1 MSASEYARY
10 RRELANFKLA
20 KADDE
25 DQTKAGA
32 NRAGHISFPTRA
44 QPSTPAFLQRFIK
57 YIPDETIFA
66 YERVINIIGI
76 GDALVSTGQLTD
88 NPSTT
93 RALPTAGAID
103 SAGNIYWVDRVGSG
117 TSSVRRLNASTN
129 TITNLIAPGQSIG
142 GSQLNSPR
150 GLTRDSAGNMAIT
163 DSNNNRLL
171 YYSVVSTRTLYGV
184 TCAENA
190 WTVILT
196 GGTDVINGPQQL
208 SFAPN
213 GDIYWADFSNESVKR
228 IRKSDGVV
236 AVIMVNLI
244 QPGTVYV
251 DSAGN
256 IFILRSNG
264 RIHMLPV
271 IAGRYFG
278 KNIPALATL
287 PANGG
292 YTSVTE
298 WDIVYVTGQ
307 TIFGIVTDSF
317 GNLYFNNQTTRGV
330 NRLDFRTG
338 IVTPFAGNGS
348 SGFQAGS
355 VPVASATFGNSAVGM
370 FMDSAD
376 NLYVC
381 DGDSGGGNYS
391 IRKIPYENT
400 KVVRPGRWE

>member
-66 YERVINIIGI
+66 YERVINIIGN
-76 GDALVSTGQLTD
+76 GLTPSIAGHFTV

-93 RALPTAGAID
+93 RAIPSAGAID
-103 SAGNIYWVDRVGSG
+103 SAGNIYWADKGGSG
-117 TSSVRRLNASTN
+117 TSTVRVLNASTN

-163 DSNNNRLL
+163 DSANNRLL

-196 GGTDVINGPQQL
+196 GGTDVNTPQQL

-213 GDIYWADFSNESVKR
+213 GDIYWADFSSGSIKR
-228 IRKSDGVV
+228 IRKSGGEV
-236 AVIMVNLI
+236 AEIMTEII
-244 QPGTVYV
+244 QPRTVYV

-256 IFILRSNG
+256 IFILRSSG
-264 RIHMLPV
+264 RIYMLPV

-278 KNIPALATL
+278 KDIPALATL
-287 PANGG
+287 PASGG
-292 YTSVTE
+292 SVNTE
-298 WDIVYVTGQ
+298 TQWDILYFGQ
-307 TIFGIVTDSF
+307 SIFGIVTDSF
-317 GNLYFNNQTTRGV
+317 GNLYFNNQTTKAV
-330 NRLDFRTG
+330 NRIDFKTG
-338 IVTPFAGNGS
+338 AVTVVAGNGS
-348 SGFQAGS
+348 SGFQGGS
-355 VPVASATFGNSAVGM
+355 VPVASATFGNGAAGL

-381 DGDSGGGNYS
+381 DGGGSNYS
-391 IRKIPYENT
+391 IRKIPYEN
-400 KVVRPGRWE
+400 KLVRPARWE

>member
-25 DQTKAGA
+25 DQTKAGR

-76 GDALVSTGQLTD
+76 GDALSSIGQLTD

-93 RALPTAGAID
+93 RAVAYAGAID
-103 SAGNIYWVDRVGSG
+103 SAGNIYWGDKAGSG

-129 TITNLIAPGQSIG
+129 TITNLIAPGTLIG
-142 GSQLNSPR
+142 GVSLNAVR
-150 GLTRDSAGNMAIT
+150 GFTRDSAGNMAIT
-163 DSNNNRLL
+163 DSANNRLL

-184 TCAENA
+184 TCAQNE
-190 WTVILT
+190 WTVILSGSPT
-196 GGTDVINGPQQL
+196 VRNPEQL

-213 GDIYWADFSNESVKR
+213 GDIYWAEPNPSEKVQR
-228 IRKSDGVV
+228 ISKASGAV
-236 AVIMVNLI
+236 ADIMTGLGA
-244 QPGTVYV
+244 QCRLVYL

-256 IFILRSNG
+256 IFIMSMNG
-264 RIHMLPV
+264 VIYMLPV
-271 IAGRYFG
+271 VAGTYFN
-278 KNIPALATL
+278 KYIPALNTIPVTVGSPFL
-287 PANGG
+287 IYNTGSPAIYGA
-292 YTSVTE
+292 
-298 WDIVYVTGQ
+298 
-307 TIFGIVTDSF
+307 VTDSF
-317 GNLYFNNQTTRGV
+317 GNLYFNYMQDRTVRKI
-330 NRLDFRTG
+330 DFNTG
-338 IVTPFAGNGS
+338 AVTVVAGNGS
-348 SGFQAGS
+348 SGFQGGS
-355 VPVASATFGNSAVGM
+355 VPVASATFGNSPGGM

-381 DGDSGGGNYS
+381 DGGGGNYS

>member
-76 GDALVSTGQLTD
+76 GEILNSIEQLTD

-93 RALPTAGAID
+93 RVRALAGAID
-103 SAGNIYWVDRVGSG
+103 SAGNIYWVDKGGSG

-129 TITNLIAPGQSIG
+129 TITNLIAPGQSIS
-142 GSQLNSPR
+142 GSQLNNPQ
-150 GLTRDSAGNMAIT
+150 GFTRDSAGNMAIT
-163 DSNNNRLL
+163 DSANNRLL

-184 TCAENA
+184 TCAQNE
-190 WTVILT
+190 WTVILSGSPT
-196 GGTDVINGPQQL
+196 VRKPEQL

-213 GDIYWADFSNESVKR
+213 GDIYWAEPNPSEKVQR
-228 IRKSDGVV
+228 ISKAGGAVADIMTGLGAQSRVV
-236 AVIMVNLI
+236 YL
-244 QPGTVYV
+244 

-256 IFILRSNG
+256 IFIMSMNG
-264 RIHMLPV
+264 VIYMLPV
-271 IAGRYFG
+271 VAGTYFN
-278 KNIPALATL
+278 KYIPAPNTI
-287 PANGG
+287 PVTVGSPFVIYNNGG
-292 YTSVTE
+292 
-298 WDIVYVTGQ
+298 
-307 TIFGIVTDSF
+307 FLGIYGAVTDSF
-317 GNLYFNNQTTRGV
+317 GNLYFNDTYNKRV
-330 NRLDFRTG
+330 RKIDFKTG
-338 IVTPFAGNGS
+338 AETVVAGNGS

-355 VPVASATFGNSAVGM
+355 VPVASATFSNSPGGM

-381 DGDSGGGNYS
+381 DGGGVNYS

>member
-76 GDALVSTGQLTD
+76 GLAPSNAVDLTD

-93 RALPTAGAID
+93 RAIPFSGAID
-103 SAGNIYWVDRVGSG
+103 SAGNIYWVDRSGSG

-142 GSQLNSPR
+142 GSQLNLPR

-163 DSNNNRLL
+163 DSANNRLL
-171 YYSVVSTRTLYGV
+171 YYSVVSTSTLYGV
-184 TCAENA
+184 MCAENA

-196 GGTDVINGPQQL
+196 GVNNPQQL

-213 GDIYWADFSNESVKR
+213 GDIYWADFASNSVKR
-228 IRKSDGVV
+228 IRKSGGEV
-236 AVIMVNLI
+236 AQIMVVLS
-244 QPGTVYV
+244 QCRTVYV

-256 IFILRSNG
+256 IFILRSEG

-278 KNIPALATL
+278 KDIPAIATL
-287 PANGG
+287 PV
-292 YTSVTE
+292 SPDDK
-298 WDIVYVTGQ
+298 WDIVYVGQ
-307 TIFGIVTDSF
+307 TNFGLVTDSF
-317 GNLYFNNQTTRGV
+317 LNLYFNNQTTKTV
-330 NRLDFRTG
+330 NRIDFKTG
-338 IVTPFAGNGS
+338 AVTVVAGNGS
-348 SGFQAGS
+348 SGFQGGS
-355 VPVASATFGNSAVGM
+355 VPVASATFGNVAVGL

-381 DGDSGGGNYS
+381 DGGESNYS